1 MTHPHS
7 DPGPSAPPAGGERSS
22 APGPAGP
29 GVPVSIWPD
38 LPAPAGGRSPA
49 TCPGPVTAA
58 AAAKAIAAFSRPG
71 ELVAAPDGTLAVIE
85 AAVTAGRR
93 VLALIPDGGGCAVA
107 GLPAGLDPAARP
119 LARLRP
125 GGPDLLLAPGNP
137 DAGRAALAITGCHGP
152 GCCSP
157 MEPGGAHGPALLYA
171 ACQRVLAP
179 GGVLAVIT
187 ASRAPAGQ
195 LADLAG
201 HAVAAARAA
210 GLVYAQHIV
219 LVHAA
224 IDGDHLAPDPAAT
237 APVSRAGGTCIHSDL
252 LVFTKPGGAPQHA

>member
-1 MTHPHS
+1 MTHPHN
-7 DPGPSAPPAGGERSS
+7 DPWPATPPIGGQRGI

-29 GVPVSIWPD
+29 GVPVSIWPG
-38 LPAPAGGRSPA
+38 LPAPAACRGPVP
-49 TCPGPVTAA
+49 CPGPVTAA
-58 AAAKAIAAFSRPG
+58 AAGKAIAAFSRPG
-71 ELVAAPDGTLAVIE
+71 DLVAAPDGSPAVIK
-85 AAVTAGRR
+85 AAAAAGRR
-93 VLALIPDGGGCAVA
+93 VLGLIPPGGRALA

-125 GGPDLLLAPGNP
+125 GGPDLLLAPGDP
-137 DAGRAALAITGCHGP
+137 DAGQAALAITGCHGP
-152 GCCSP
+152 GCCTQ
-157 MEPGGAHGPALLYA
+157 EPGGIEDPALLYA

-179 GGVLAVIT
+179 GGVLAVVT
-187 ASRAPAGQ
+187 ASRALDGQ

-201 HAVAAARAA
+201 HTVAAARAA
-210 GLVYAQHIV
+210 GLIYAQHIV

-224 IDGDHLAPDPAAT
+224 IDGDQLAPDPA